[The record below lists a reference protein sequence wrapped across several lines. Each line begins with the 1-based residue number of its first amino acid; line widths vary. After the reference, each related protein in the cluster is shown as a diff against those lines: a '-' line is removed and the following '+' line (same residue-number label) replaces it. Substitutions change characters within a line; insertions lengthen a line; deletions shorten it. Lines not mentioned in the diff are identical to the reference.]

1 MSIMSKKTRINL
13 YLDEAI
19 GEAFKRFCRSRRKSY
34 SEILEPIIYRIL
46 STPQSSGSS
55 SLNAIQERIHEDAVH
70 AFRQVYEAQRQEVID
85 TAITDSVDDVSDVS
99 PQIPMPITTTSTQ
112 EVNNHGTPRTRR
124 LSKRQISR

>member
-1 MSIMSKKTRINL
+1 MSKTRINL

-19 GEAFKRFCRSRRKSY
+19 GEAFKRFCRSKNRSY
-34 SEILEPIIYRIL
+34 SEVLEPLIYRLL

-85 TAITDSVDDVSDVS
+85 TAVSSSDSEAEDLS
-99 PQIPMPITTTSTQ
+99 PTIPMPMPYPTTS
-112 EVNNHGTPRTRR
+112 EVNHHGTRTRTPR
-124 LSKRQISR
+124 LSKREERR

>member
-1 MSIMSKKTRINL
+1 MSKTRINL

-19 GEAFKRFCRSRRKSY
+19 GEAFKRFCHSRRKSY
-34 SEILEPIIYRIL
+34 SEMLEPLIYRLL

-85 TAITDSVDDVSDVS
+85 TAVISSDSEAEDLS
-99 PQIPMPITTTSTQ
+99 PHIPMPIPYPTTS
-112 EVNNHGTPRTRR
+112 EVNHHGTRTRTPR
-124 LSKRQISR
+124 LSKREERR